1 MLRQRPASD
10 ELRDEVSPFGHS
22 SSVARA
28 RWASVPECP
37 LRLIWPILRRDVRTR
52 YFIRVD
58 PPPDEGAAPR
68 VPQELRQRLLD
79 ALSARFEPTLL
90 PHWEAISI
98 TSIPTDRAG
107 SDSNK
112 EI

>member
-1 MLRQRPASD
+1 
-10 ELRDEVSPFGHS
+10 
-22 SSVARA
+22 
-28 RWASVPECP
+28 
-37 LRLIWPILRRDVRTR
+37 VRTR

-58 PPPDEGAAPR
+58 PPPDEGEAPR
-68 VPQELRQRLLD
+68 VPPELRQRLLD

-112 EI
+112 EMHRRLGQILDEADPGWKRHYILVPYFDAWPQPDRTT